1 MVPFP
6 AGGSNDVVARL
17 LGTRLSQFWGQT
29 VVIDNRGGGGGN
41 IGAEAVAR
49 APADG
54 YTLLLA
60 APGPLVV
67 NQSLYSKLSFNP
79 AQDFT
84 PIALIA
90 SVPIVL
96 AVNPGVKA
104 TTVSELIA
112 LAKAS
117 PGKLNFGSSGLGSTN
132 HLAGELLK
140 ARAGIDIVH
149 VPYRGA
155 APAMNDL
162 ISGEMPMMFDN
173 MPAVRPQV
181 QGGKIRALA
190 VAGAARSPLFPELP
204 TMVEAG
210 VANFEAS
217 SWFGLVAPA
226 KTPPECHEGADRDG
240 QQGDGG
246 ARHGEAAGRCRRR
259 ARQVVRRCVWRL
271 PAHRGRQMGRGGEDL
286 RRQGRVSG
294 TEDRGKEESADE
306 ETGVTGRAEVPL
318 RIHDRLHAA
327 QNRKTARTR
336 HARRSGLVTALED
349 WRIAALTPDALDQKT
364 VQLMAFAI
372 LLVQTSEAAA
382 NHAKAAIKAGA
393 TLEELHASAGIAALF
408 RGVAAFNMAGEIL
421 RGAVSGRRPRTGF
434 GRPGRSPGRVSEA
447 NASVGAGEARRLL
460 STCGRD
466 QQ

>member
-1 MVPFP
+1 MRYLISVLSALIMGSLVGQAAHAEFPERGVKIVVPFP

-17 LGTRLSQFWGQT
+17 LGTRLSQLWGQP
-29 VVIDNRGGGGGN
+29 VVVDNRGGGGGN

-49 APADG
+49 SPADG

-79 AQDFT
+79 ERDFT

-96 AVNPGVKA
+96 AVNPDVKA

-149 VPYRGA
+149 IPYRGA

-162 ISGEMPMMFDN
+162 IAGEMPMMFDN

-217 SWFGLVAPA
+217 SWFGLVGPA
-226 KTPPECHEGADRDG
+226 K
-240 QQGDGG
+240 
-246 ARHGEAAGRCRRR
+246 
-259 ARQVVRRCVWRL
+259 
-271 PAHRGRQMGRGGEDL
+271 L
-286 RRQGRVSG
+286 RPTS
-294 TEDRGKEESADE
+294 
-306 ETGVTGRAEVPL
+306 
-318 RIHDRLHAA
+318 
-327 QNRKTARTR
+327 RKR
-336 HARRSGLVTALED
+336 
-349 WRIAALTPDALDQKT
+349 
-364 VQLMAFAI
+364 
-372 LLVQTSEAAA
+372 
-382 NHAKAAIKAGA
+382 
-393 TLEELHASAGIAALF
+393 
-408 RGVAAFNMAGEIL
+408 
-421 RGAVSGRRPRTGF
+421 
-434 GRPGRSPGRVSEA
+434 
-447 NASVGAGEARRLL
+447 
-460 STCGRD
+460 
-466 QQ
+466 

>member
-1 MVPFP
+1 MRYLISVLSALVMGSLIGQAAHAEFPERGVKIVVPFP

-17 LGTRLSQFWGQT
+17 LGTRLSQLWGQT

-41 IGAEAVAR
+41 VGAEAVAR
-49 APADG
+49 SPADG
-54 YTLLLA
+54 YTLLLT

-67 NQSLYSKLSFNP
+67 NQSLYSKLSFDP

-96 AVNPGVKA
+96 AVNPDVKA
-104 TTVSELIA
+104 ATVSELIA

-226 KTPPECHEGADRDG
+226 KVPPD
-240 QQGDGG
+240 
-246 ARHGEAAGRCRRR
+246 
-259 ARQVVRRCVWRL
+259 V
-271 PAHRGRQMGRGGEDL
+271 
-286 RRQGRVSG
+286 
-294 TEDRGKEESADE
+294 
-306 ETGVTGRAEVPL
+306 
-318 RIHDRLHAA
+318 
-327 QNRKTARTR
+327 
-336 HARRSGLVTALED
+336 
-349 WRIAALTPDALDQKT
+349 
-364 VQLMAFAI
+364 
-372 LLVQTSEAAA
+372 
-382 NHAKAAIKAGA
+382 AKALI
-393 TLEELHASAGIAALF
+393 E
-408 RGVAAFNMAGEIL
+408 
-421 RGAVSGRRPRTGF
+421 AVSK
-434 GRPGRSPGRVSEA
+434 VMSEPDMA
-447 NASVGAGEARRLL
+447 KRLADVGAEPGTLSGDAFGAFLRSEVDKWGEVVKTSGAKVE
-460 STCGRD
+460 
-466 QQ
+466 

>member
-1 MVPFP
+1 MRYLISVLSALVMGALIAQPAHAEFPDRGVKIVVPFP

-17 LGTRLSQFWGQT
+17 LGTRLSQLWGQT

-41 IGAEAVAR
+41 VGAEAVSR
-49 APADG
+49 SPADG
-54 YTLLLA
+54 YTLLLT

-67 NQSLYSKLSFNP
+67 NQSLYTKLSFNP
-79 AQDFT
+79 QDFT

-96 AVNPGVKA
+96 AVNPAVKA

-112 LAKAS
+112 LAKES

-217 SWFGLVAPA
+217 SWFGLVGPA
-226 KTPPECHEGADRDG
+226 KLPPEVVKVLIESVSKVMSEPDMAKRLAD
-240 QQGDGG
+240 
-246 ARHGEAAGRCRRR
+246 
-259 ARQVVRRCVWRL
+259 
-271 PAHRGRQMGRGGEDL
+271 
-286 RRQGRVSG
+286 
-294 TEDRGKEESADE
+294 
-306 ETGVTGRAEVPL
+306 
-318 RIHDRLHAA
+318 
-327 QNRKTARTR
+327 
-336 HARRSGLVTALED
+336 
-349 WRIAALTPDALDQKT
+349 
-364 VQLMAFAI
+364 
-372 LLVQTSEAAA
+372 
-382 NHAKAAIKAGA
+382 
-393 TLEELHASAGIAALF
+393 
-408 RGVAAFNMAGEIL
+408 
-421 RGAVSGRRPRTGF
+421 
-434 GRPGRSPGRVSEA
+434 
-447 NASVGAGEARRLL
+447 VGAEPGTLSGDAFGAFLRTEVDKWGEVVKTSGAKV
-460 STCGRD
+460 D
-466 QQ
+466 

>member
-1 MVPFP
+1 MRYLISVLSALVMGSLIAQTAHAEFPDRGVKIVVPYP

-17 LGTRLSQFWGQT
+17 LGTRLSQLWGQP

-41 IGAEAVAR
+41 VGAEAVAR
-49 APADG
+49 SPADG

-67 NQSLYSKLSFNP
+67 NQSLYTKLSFNP
-79 AQDFT
+79 ADFT

-96 AVNPGVKA
+96 AVNPDVKA

-149 VPYRGA
+149 IPYRGA

-162 ISGEMPMMFDN
+162 IAGEMPMMFDN

-210 VANFEAS
+210 VTNFEAS

-226 KTPPECHEGADRDG
+226 KVPPDVTKALIEAVTKAMSEPDMVKRLAD
-240 QQGDGG
+240 
-246 ARHGEAAGRCRRR
+246 
-259 ARQVVRRCVWRL
+259 
-271 PAHRGRQMGRGGEDL
+271 
-286 RRQGRVSG
+286 
-294 TEDRGKEESADE
+294 
-306 ETGVTGRAEVPL
+306 
-318 RIHDRLHAA
+318 
-327 QNRKTARTR
+327 
-336 HARRSGLVTALED
+336 
-349 WRIAALTPDALDQKT
+349 
-364 VQLMAFAI
+364 
-372 LLVQTSEAAA
+372 
-382 NHAKAAIKAGA
+382 
-393 TLEELHASAGIAALF
+393 
-408 RGVAAFNMAGEIL
+408 
-421 RGAVSGRRPRTGF
+421 
-434 GRPGRSPGRVSEA
+434 
-447 NASVGAGEARRLL
+447 VGAEPGTLSGDAFGAFLRTEVDKWGEVVKTSGAKV
-460 STCGRD
+460 D
-466 QQ
+466 

>member
-1 MVPFP
+1 MGQHDGSRFDDRTDSCQLKIEESKKIDYLEKRMRYLISVLSALVMGSLIGQAAHAEFPERGVKIVVPFP

-17 LGTRLSQFWGQT
+17 LGTRLSQLWGQP

-49 APADG
+49 SPADG
-54 YTLLLA
+54 YTLLLT

-84 PIALIA
+84 PVALIA

-104 TTVSELIA
+104 VTVSELIA

-149 VPYRGA
+149 IPYRGA

-162 ISGEMPMMFDN
+162 IAGEMPMMFDN

-204 TMVEAG
+204 TMLEAG
-210 VANFEAS
+210 VPNFEAS

-226 KTPPECHEGADRDG
+226 KVPPDVTKALIETVSKVMSEPDM
-240 QQGDGG
+240 
-246 ARHGEAAGRCRRR
+246 
-259 ARQVVRRCVWRL
+259 VKRL
-271 PAHRGRQMGRGGEDL
+271 
-286 RRQGRVSG
+286 
-294 TEDRGKEESADE
+294 
-306 ETGVTGRAEVPL
+306 AEVGAEPGTLSGDAFGAFL
-318 RIHDRLHAA
+318 RTEVDKWGEVV
-327 QNRKTARTR
+327 KT
-336 HARRSGLVTALED
+336 SG
-349 WRIAALTPDALDQKT
+349 
-364 VQLMAFAI
+364 
-372 LLVQTSEAAA
+372 
-382 NHAKAAIKAGA
+382 AKV
-393 TLEELHASAGIAALF
+393 E
-408 RGVAAFNMAGEIL
+408 
-421 RGAVSGRRPRTGF
+421 
-434 GRPGRSPGRVSEA
+434 
-447 NASVGAGEARRLL
+447 
-460 STCGRD
+460 
-466 QQ
+466 

>member
-1 MVPFP
+1 MRYVISVLAALVLGLLAGQAAHAGFPDRSVKIVVPFP

-17 LGTRLSQFWGQT
+17 LGARLSELWGQP

-49 APADG
+49 SPADG
-54 YTLLLA
+54 YTLLLT

-67 NQSLYSKLSFNP
+67 NQSLYSRLSFNP
-79 AQDFT
+79 EQDFI

-104 TTVSELIA
+104 VTVSELIA

-140 ARAGIDIVH
+140 ARAGIEIVH

-162 ISGEMPMMFDN
+162 IAGEIPMMFDN

-181 QGGKIRALA
+181 QGGTIRALA

-210 VANFEAS
+210 VPNFEAS

-226 KTPPECHEGADRDG
+226 KVPADVTKVLIESVSKLLKEPDIVKRLAEVGAEPG
-240 QQGDGG
+240 ALSGDAFG
-246 ARHGEAAGRCRRR
+246 AFLRTEVDKWG
-259 ARQVVRRCVWRL
+259 QVVK
-271 PAHRGRQMGRGGEDL
+271 A
-286 RRQGRVSG
+286 SG
-294 TEDRGKEESADE
+294 
-306 ETGVTGRAEVPL
+306 
-318 RIHDRLHAA
+318 
-327 QNRKTARTR
+327 
-336 HARRSGLVTALED
+336 
-349 WRIAALTPDALDQKT
+349 
-364 VQLMAFAI
+364 
-372 LLVQTSEAAA
+372 
-382 NHAKAAIKAGA
+382 AKV
-393 TLEELHASAGIAALF
+393 E
-408 RGVAAFNMAGEIL
+408 
-421 RGAVSGRRPRTGF
+421 
-434 GRPGRSPGRVSEA
+434 
-447 NASVGAGEARRLL
+447 
-460 STCGRD
+460 
-466 QQ
+466 